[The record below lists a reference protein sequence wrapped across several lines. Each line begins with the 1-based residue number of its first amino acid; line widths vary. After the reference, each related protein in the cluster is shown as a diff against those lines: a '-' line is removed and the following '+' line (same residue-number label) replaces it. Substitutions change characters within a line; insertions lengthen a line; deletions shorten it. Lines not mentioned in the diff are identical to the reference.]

1 MKTLYDAE
9 NAIEAHMLQ
18 HLLQQEGITASV
30 HGDYLQGAVG
40 GLPVAGLARLL
51 VDEGDYDRAREII
64 QRWEARSTPAAA
76 PLAPKAR
83 QSGFI
88 TGLIGLAV
96 GGLLS
101 YAYFHAPY
109 SVDGI
114 DYDADG
120 ILDEHWTW
128 APSGI
133 IRKSETDRNRD
144 GKVDSVAH
152 YNRQGHIATSES
164 DDDFDGV
171 FETQMTYRHG
181 NPLRAEADSDGDG
194 YPDLRWHY
202 KDGVLATEERFSKG
216 SEKPLRIT
224 RFQLGREVSAAVDT
238 DGDGRM
244 DLQQE
249 YDASG
254 TISTTG
260 VPSGM
265 R

>member
-1 MKTLYDAE
+1 
-9 NAIEAHMLQ
+9 MLQ

-30 HGDYLQGAVG
+30 HGDYLQGAAG

-51 VDEGDYDRAREII
+51 VEESDYARAREII
-64 QRWEARSTPAAA
+64 QRWEARSTPAAT
-76 PLAPKAR
+76 PPPPKAR

-88 TGLIGLAV
+88 TGLLGLAV

-101 YAYFHAPY
+101 YAYFHVPY
-109 SVDGI
+109 SADGM

-120 ILDEHWTW
+120 ILDERWSW
-128 APSGI
+128 GASGI

-144 GKVDSVAH
+144 GKVDSVVH

-164 DDDFDGV
+164 DDDFDGI
-171 FETQMTYRHG
+171 FETQGTYRQG

-202 KDGVLATEERFSKG
+202 KDGVLLTEERFSKG
-216 SEKPLRIT
+216 STKPLRIT
-224 RFQLGREVSAAVDT
+224 RFQLGREASTTVDT
-238 DGDGRM
+238 DGDGSM
-244 DLQQE
+244 DLQHE

-254 TISTTG
+254 TISATG
-260 VPSGM
+260 VTSGI

>member
-1 MKTLYDAE
+1 
-9 NAIEAHMLQ
+9 MLQ

-51 VDEGDYDRAREII
+51 VDEGDYARAREII
-64 QRWEARSTPAAA
+64 QRWEARSTPAAT
-76 PLAPKAR
+76 PLPPKVR

-88 TGLIGLAV
+88 ACLIGLAV

-109 SVDGI
+109 SMDGI

-120 ILDEHWTW
+120 VLDERWTW

-133 IRKSETDRNRD
+133 IRKSETDRNLD

-152 YNRQGHIATSES
+152 YTRQGHLVTSES
-164 DDDFDGV
+164 DDDFDGI
-171 FETQMTYRHG
+171 FETQATYHHGTLRHVKS
-181 NPLRAEADSDGDG
+181 DSDGDG
-194 YPDLRWHY
+194 YPDLHWYY
-202 KDGVLATEERFSKG
+202 KDGVLLTEERFSKG

-224 RFQLGREVSAAVDT
+224 RFQLGRAVSATVDT
-238 DGDGRM
+238 DGDGHM
-244 DLQQE
+244 DLQHE

-254 TISTTG
+254 TISATGVTTG
-260 VPSGM
+260 S